1 MLEYLNIDSK
11 LIIVFILFF
20 LNNEL
25 TLPVLIKE
33 LIILLKDKYPKC
45 IINIEN
51 VLKENMTP
59 FDFIHKFIEIK
70 DKFDNY
76 TELIWDDKKKH
87 LKSIILQSMK
97 LLMKLVKI

>member
-1 MLEYLNIDSK
+1 M
-11 LIIVFILFF
+11 
-20 LNNEL
+20 
-25 TLPVLIKE
+25 
-33 LIILLKDKYPKC
+33 KDKYPKC

-51 VLKENMTP
+51 MLKVNMAP